1 MKPKGAG
8 GLAAPFPP
16 PPPPLLL
23 LLLLLLLHL
32 RGEGGLHLPPEGRER
47 RAHRG
52 RHRRHRARVGHARG
66 AREGRGEPH
75 GHPHGVGPRRNRG
88 RCGPVDVGVCL
99 GALLRG
105 PHRFPVDLVLR
116 PPVFARE
123 LFVVFFRG
131 VVGRNALLVVVIGP
145 APRARAP
152 VGLRAGGLLRLER
165 LERRVRQGLR
175 HVRLVAVLFRDR
187 PLVGAELVLLVT
199 VRGDLGLPVAP
210 RPVVPV
216 APRPRPPVRAHD

>member
-16 PPPPLLL
+16 PPPPPLL

-52 RHRRHRARVGHARG
+52 RHRRHR
-66 AREGRGEPH
+66 
-75 GHPHGVGPRRNRG
+75 
-88 RCGPVDVGVCL
+88 
-99 GALLRG
+99 
-105 PHRFPVDLVLR
+105 FPVETLVLR
-116 PPVFARE
+116 RTGE
-123 LFVVFFRG
+123 LFVVGTRG
-131 VVGRNALLVVVIGP
+131 VVGRDALLVVVVVGGP

-175 HVRLVAVLFRDR
+175 HVRRVAVNFFGVDR
-187 PLVGAELVLLVT
+187 PVVGAVELVLLVT
-199 VRGDLGLPVAP
+199 VRGDLGLPVA
-210 RPVVPV
+210 RC
-216 APRPRPPVRAHD
+216 

>member
-16 PPPPLLL
+16 PPPPPLL

-75 GHPHGVGPRRNRG
+75 GHPHGVGIPPPRRRNPPGRG
-88 RCGPVDVGVCL
+88 GPVDAVGIRL
-99 GALLRG
+99 EALLRG
-105 PHRFPVDLVLR
+105 PPHRFPVETLVLR
-116 PPVFARE
+116 RTGE
-123 LFVVFFRG
+123 LFVVGTRG
-131 VVGRNALLVVVIGP
+131 VVGRDALLVVVVVGVPPP
-145 APRARAP
+145 AP
-152 VGLRAGGLLRLER
+152 E
-165 LERRVRQGLR
+165 
-175 HVRLVAVLFRDR
+175 
-187 PLVGAELVLLVT
+187 
-199 VRGDLGLPVAP
+199 
-210 RPVVPV
+210 
-216 APRPRPPVRAHD
+216 PPSAS